1 MCGVL
6 GITIAD
12 FNERD
17 YELVRSLFS
26 QSMIRGKHATGVSY
40 VKNNKVHTIKKPI
53 PADEFIYEQKLETWK
68 NEDGNLYC
76 IGHIRYSTSDLRFN
90 QPFSTD
96 KVSIVH
102 NGVISQKPPKTW
114 KQIYGYETETANDS
128 ELILRAYEKNDDP
141 LQVFQPASMA
151 VCVIHADKKLTAFRN
166 HERPLYYYFDDRVT
180 IFASTKDILHRSG
193 IDRDVWKT
201 KMFEIY
207 NVNNFIMSHFQVT
220 DDKWLKENL
229 NIVDLQ

>member
-17 YELVRSLFS
+17 YGFVRSLFI

-40 VKNNKVHTIKKPI
+40 VKNGKVHTIKEPI
-53 PADEFIYEQKLETWK
+53 PADEFIGNQNLETWR

-96 KVSIVH
+96 ELGVVH
-102 NGVISQKPPKTW
+102 NGVISQEPPSAWRKLF
-114 KQIYGYETETANDS
+114 GYETETANDS
-128 ELILRAYEKNDDP
+128 ELILRAMEKEENP
-141 LQVFQPASMA
+141 LEVFKPASMS
-151 VCVIHADKKLTAFRN
+151 VCSLRSDKKLVAFRN
-166 HERPLYYYFDDRVT
+166 EARPLYFSVNDKSIVFT
-180 IFASTKDILHRSG
+180 STKDIAKRSG
-193 IDRDVWKT
+193 
-201 KMFEIY
+201 
-207 NVNNFIMSHFQVT
+207 VNNSQKAKMYTMYTVDNFEMS
-220 DDKWLKENL
+220 LYEL
-229 NIVDLQ
+229 NTNVEDLQ